1 MRFRDGMVRA
11 VDAMQTTS
19 RFLGL
24 GLRLREAA
32 WFGRS
37 IRQQVLLAISAMLFL
52 ATVLMGATAVL
63 NGRQSVNVEIEASV
77 DTAEGYLRELVRRI
91 NAEKDLSDL
100 DNLVAQEIQHL
111 RHARVYVEDP
121 GKPMRVLRSP
131 ETVSD
136 IDDAND
142 RTPDWFEALMMP
154 KGGNDHTRII
164 SIEPNGRSLILKGD
178 PDDEIAEK
186 WEQLSAFATVAAI
199 AIVFVVLAFYV
210 VLGRILNPLT
220 DLANGLVALEAGE
233 RSRRLDIP
241 KVSEVAD
248 IAVKFNSLA
257 TSLDQAREE
266 NGELYRQ
273 IQSLQEDERREIA
286 RELHD
291 EAGPCL
297 FGITANAESIS
308 RLADTLGDGIAEPIR
323 KRTDEILSISSRL
336 KAMNRALLKRLHPVS
351 VGKVPLSALIQDLV
365 YDFERRHPNVRIGVS
380 IDQFVR
386 QYGER
391 IDLTVY
397 RSTQEAL
404 TNAIRHGQ
412 ATHIVVELREET
424 GQGMGGEHE
433 AITLRVSDDGVGLK
447 PDVQAGF
454 GLSAMRERVLAS
466 GGSLVIAGHEP
477 HGTTISI
484 KIPLWPRQDLG
495 GSVNAIYQATA

>member
-1 MRFRDGMVRA
+1 MRFQNATVPP
-11 VDAMQTTS
+11 VDEMLKID
-19 RFLGL
+19 RVLGL
-24 GLRLREAA
+24 SDRLGGAT

-37 IRQQVLLAISAMLFL
+37 IRQQVLLAISAMLIL
-52 ATVLMGATAVL
+52 ATVLMGTTAVL
-63 NGRQSVNVEIEASV
+63 NGRQSVNVEIEASM

-91 NAEKDLSDL
+91 TAENRLSDL
-100 DNLVAQEIQHL
+100 DNLVAREIEHL
-111 RHARVYVEDP
+111 RHSRVYIEDP
-121 GKPMRVLRSP
+121 GKPMRILRSP

-136 IDDAND
+136 DTDADD

-154 KGGNDHTRII
+154 QGGNDHTRVIN
-164 SIEPNGRSLILKGD
+164 IEPNGRSLILKGD

-186 WEQLSAFATVAAI
+186 WEQLSAFATVALV
-199 AIVFVVLAFYV
+199 AIVLIMSAFYF

-220 DLANGLVALEAGE
+220 ALAKGLVALEAGE
-233 RSRRLDIP
+233 RSQRLDIP

-257 TSLDQAREE
+257 ASLDQARAE

-273 IQSLQEDERREIA
+273 IQSVQEDERREIA

-308 RLADTLGDGIAEPIR
+308 NLLKSFAKETAEPIR
-323 KRTDEILSISSRL
+323 KRNDEILSIASRL

-365 YDFERRHPNVRIGVS
+365 YDFERRHPNVHIGFS
-380 IDQFVR
+380 STPLNR
-386 QYGER
+386 LYGER

-404 TNAIRHGQ
+404 TNAIRHGG
-412 ATHIVVELREET
+412 ASHIVVELHEEQAR
-424 GQGMGGEHE
+424 GVSSP
-433 AITLRVSDDGVGLK
+433 ADIALRVSDDGIGLK
-447 PDVQAGF
+447 PDAQAGF
-454 GLSAMRERVLAS
+454 GLSAMKERVLAS
-466 GGSLVIAGHEP
+466 GGSLVIGGHEP

-484 KIPLWPRQDLG
+484 KIPLASDELIG
-495 GSVNAIYQATA
+495 ESVKTFNRASA

>member
-1 MRFRDGMVRA
+1 
-11 VDAMQTTS
+11 MQLSS
-19 RFLGL
+19 RIFGF
-24 GLRLREAA
+24 GDRLREAA

-37 IRQQVLLAISAMLFL
+37 IRHQVLLAISAMLFL
-52 ATVLMGATAVL
+52 ATVLMGTTAVL
-63 NGRQSVNVEIEASV
+63 NGRQSVNVEIEASM

-91 NAEKDLSDL
+91 TAENKLSEL
-100 DNLVAQEIQHL
+100 DDLVAREIQHL
-111 RHARVYVEDP
+111 RHARVYIQDND
-121 GKPMRVLRSP
+121 KPQRMLRSP

-136 IDDAND
+136 VEDAED
-142 RTPDWFEALMMP
+142 RTPDWFEQLMMP
-154 KGGNDHTRII
+154 KGGNDHTRVIN
-164 SIEPNGRSLILKGD
+164 IEMNGRSLILKGD

-186 WEQLSAFATVAAI
+186 WEQLSAFATVALI
-199 AIVFVVLAFYV
+199 AIVLIMAAFYF

-220 DLANGLVALEAGE
+220 ALAKGLVALEAGE

-248 IAVKFNSLA
+248 IAMKFNSLA
-257 TSLDQAREE
+257 ASLDQARAE

-273 IQSLQEDERREIA
+273 IQSVQEDERREIA

-297 FGITANAESIS
+297 FGITANAESIGS
-308 RLADTLGDGIAEPIR
+308 LTNSLAAKDGDSIR
-323 KRTDEILSISSRL
+323 KRTDEILSIATRL

-351 VGKVPLSALIQDLV
+351 VGKVPLSALIQELV
-365 YDFERRHPNVRIGVS
+365 FDFERRHSNVRVGLSVAPFIKA
-380 IDQFVR
+380 
-386 QYGER
+386 YGER

-404 TNAIRHGQ
+404 TNAIRHSR
-412 ATHIVVELREET
+412 ASHIVVELREEST
-424 GQGMGGEHE
+424 GDGANHGVI
-433 AITLRVSDDGVGLK
+433 ALRISDDGVGLK
-447 PDVQAGF
+447 PDNEAGF

-484 KIPLWPRQDLG
+484 KIPLWQSDLHG
-495 GSVNAIYQATA
+495 GSINAFNRASA